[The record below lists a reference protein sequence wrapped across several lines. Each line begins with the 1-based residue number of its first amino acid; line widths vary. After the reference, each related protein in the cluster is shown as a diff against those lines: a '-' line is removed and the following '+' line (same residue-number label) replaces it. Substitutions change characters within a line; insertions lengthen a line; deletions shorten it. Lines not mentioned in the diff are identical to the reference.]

1 MTSQIHRIVQ
11 DSHNVNCPHL
21 IAAIQHEVA
30 ATPPL
35 SSDVDATQAR
45 SDLIARPAV
54 LKVGPV
60 VE

>member
-1 MTSQIHRIVQ
+1 MTSQIHRVVQ
-11 DSHNVNCPHL
+11 DSHDVNSAYL

-45 SDLIARPAV
+45 SDLIARPTV
-54 LKVGPV
+54 WKVGSV